1 MAIWGSIGMWI
12 IFLLIY
18 CNIWPTLPIAPD
30 MAGMDIMIFSSGIFW
45 MGLIIIPFMA
55 LLADVIVIVIR
66 RSCFKSLTEAVR
78 ESEITHA
85 DPGPVILQGT
95 KQNAPSPAP
104 QCTVYENRQ
113 ALQAAET
120 RL

>member
-1 MAIWGSIGMWI
+1 MAIWGSIAMWI
-12 IFLLIY
+12 LFLLIY
-18 CNIWPTLPIAPD
+18 CNMWPLLPIGPD
-30 MAGMDIMIFSSGIFW
+30 MAGIHIMMFSSGIFW
-45 MGLIIIPFMA
+45 MGLVIIPFMA

-78 ESEITHA
+78 ESEITHS

-95 KQNAPSPAP
+95 KQNESHVP
-104 QCTVYENRQ
+104 QCTVYENRR
-113 ALQAAET
+113 ALDAAET